1 MAFRKSQPEKP
12 KKLDVD
18 LAVRAVEDS
27 SRSIDL
33 PVTGVDP
40 SPGALDLPVEHTAVR
55 CSRCRR
61 PAVERCPE
69 CGSPLCEDCAAGDEG

>member
-27 SRSIDL
+27 GR
-33 PVTGVDP
+33 P
-40 SPGALDLPVEHTAVR
+40 LDL
-55 CSRCRR
+55 
-61 PAVERCPE
+61 
-69 CGSPLCEDCAAGDEG
+69 DAGDPDSSPTSLGLPAPQEAKACPHHRYVCAVCGMPLPHD